1 MSICIC
7 ATIFWILTLKTAGAT
22 DCLQCID
29 GTFVTTR
36 VPQTF
41 QSYIKTLKKDINTPE
56 CANATSGT
64 KSGSITIGPCEDE
77 PPNNRIN
84 KCGTL
89 TGTVNLTHLTANLD
103 IKATVTARGCFAVD
117 TNIKEGC
124 YTEKNMLND
133 QKIGKK
139 FGKGI
144 ALFQIQIGD
153 IHNGKLCINGSSTLC
168 YTPVVLLLLILKLKL
183 TEILIE

>member
-1 MSICIC
+1 MMSKMIVVLVCM
-7 ATIFWILTLKTAGAT
+7 ASGLHRTTAT

-29 GTFVTTR
+29 
-36 VPQTF
+36 
-41 QSYIKTLKKDINTPE
+41 
-56 CANATSGT
+56 
-64 KSGSITIGPCEDE
+64 
-77 PPNNRIN
+77 
-84 KCGTL
+84 
-89 TGTVNLTHLTANLD
+89 D